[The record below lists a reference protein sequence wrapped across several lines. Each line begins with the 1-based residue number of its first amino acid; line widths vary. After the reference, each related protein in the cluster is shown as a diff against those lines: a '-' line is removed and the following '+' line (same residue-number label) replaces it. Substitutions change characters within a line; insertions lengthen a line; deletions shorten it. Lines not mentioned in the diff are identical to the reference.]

1 MGRWWHRIRAWW
13 WGSDE
18 DAERT
23 DAYCLNPILLDALYE
38 ELQVTHYQRLRV
50 WEQRAL
56 LCLEP
61 QGGGEAASSP
71 ALARE
76 IERLA
81 GRIRVLLLQL
91 QRLAHL
97 EAKTDAQIGPD
108 PTTCQRL
115 RRAHGGVLG
124 QKLGKIE
131 EAVEACGVAGWRVGV
146 QRAAILNELTTTL
159 RAVSAEIAADISR
172 LAWTLPRSQACLDAW
187 VDGDAGAGQQGTA
200 TRAEAR

>member
-13 WGSDE
+13 SGSVE
-18 DAERT
+18 DTERA
-23 DAYCLNPILLDALYE
+23 DSYCLNPILLDALYE
-38 ELQVTHYQRLRV
+38 ELLVAHYQRLRV

-61 QGGGEAASSP
+61 RGEGELASP

-81 GRIRVLLLQL
+81 SRTRILLLQL

-97 EAKTDAQIGPD
+97 EAKSDGHTDPD

-115 RRAHGGVLG
+115 RKTHGGTLG
-124 QKLGKIE
+124 QKLGKAE
-131 EAVEACGVAGWRVGV
+131 DAVEACGVAGWRVGA
-146 QRAAILNELTTTL
+146 QRAAVLNELAATL
-159 RAVSAEIAADISR
+159 RVLSAEIAADISH
-172 LAWTLPRSQACLDAW
+172 LAWTLPRSQACLNAW
-187 VDGDAGAGQQGTA
+187 VDSGEDAGQQQAMGGA
-200 TRAEAR
+200 KAR

>member
-13 WGSDE
+13 SGSAE

-23 DAYCLNPILLDALYE
+23 DSYCLNPILLDALYE
-38 ELQVTHYQRLRV
+38 ELLVAYYQRLRV

-61 QGGGEAASSP
+61 RAEGELASP

-81 GRIRVLLLQL
+81 GRTRILLLQL

-97 EAKTDAQIGPD
+97 EAKSDAHTGPD

-115 RRAHGGVLG
+115 RKTHSGTLG
-124 QKLGKIE
+124 QKLGKVE
-131 EAVEACGVAGWRVGV
+131 DAVEACGVAGWRIGT
-146 QRAAILNELTTTL
+146 QRSAILNELAATL
-159 RAVSAEIAADISR
+159 RTVSAEIAADISL
-172 LAWTLPRSQACLDAW
+172 LAWTLPRSQACLNAW
-187 VDGDAGAGQQGTA
+187 VDGDEDADQQQAMGGTK
-200 TRAEAR
+200 AR